1 MAYIVEAVSYTHLGG
16 DYNDYPNSGAFC
28 CDGLLQADRTPTPA
42 VLQVKKAFEPVAF
55 CKFTRNRGAICVEN
69 RYDFLSLDHLKAM
82 ITIEN
87 QNEIKMSSTV
97 ELDGVKAHER
107 KEIVLFDPQKLFL
120 PECSGDWWLNIRIV
134 YKERPAW
141 AEEEYEVDVYKRQ
154 GFGLSLSSQF
164 LEAGE
169 MVSADLE
176 ETAEDLILLVSR
188 DTQRVVI

>member
-1 MAYIVEAVSYTHLGG
+1 
-16 DYNDYPNSGAFC
+16 
-28 CDGLLQADRTPTPA
+28 
-42 VLQVKKAFEPVAF
+42 
-55 CKFTRNRGAICVEN
+55 
-69 RYDFLSLDHLKAM
+69 M

-141 AEEEYEVDVYKRQ
+141 AEEEYEVAFHQELLKK
-154 GFGLSLSSQF
+154 
-164 LEAGE
+164 GE
-169 MVSADLE
+169 RREKKSADGPLHVE
-176 ETAEDLILLVSR
+176 EKWEP
-188 DTQRVVI
+188 

>member
-1 MAYIVEAVSYTHLGG
+1 M
-16 DYNDYPNSGAFC
+16 
-28 CDGLLQADRTPTPA
+28 
-42 VLQVKKAFEPVAF
+42 
-55 CKFTRNRGAICVEN
+55 
-69 RYDFLSLDHLKAM
+69 KAM

-141 AEEEYEVDVYKRQ
+141 AEEEYEVAFHQELLKKGERREKKVRVDHCTWKRKW
-154 GFGLSLSSQF
+154 
-164 LEAGE
+164 EP
-169 MVSADLE
+169 
-176 ETAEDLILLVSR
+176 
-188 DTQRVVI
+188 